1 MHVIIANRRLQVT
14 RSDFGG
20 IIASQQACAL
30 RGPNLI
36 EDQK

>member
-1 MHVIIANRRLQVT
+1 MHATIANGRLQVT

-30 RGPNLI
+30 RGTNLI